1 MLAGSGSMWF
11 VIWEQAGLQ
20 VIRHQLQ
27 EQKGPPRLGQSK
39 TASTSALPFMPGKDQ
54 QPSGLSSADWS
65 LVPDVLGNKMVFCES
80 GSSAWP
86 GFVFQF
92 SGI

>member
-39 TASTSALPFMPGKDQ
+39 TASTSALPFYTWQG
-54 QPSGLSSADWS
+54 SAAKWT
-65 LVPDVLGNKMVFCES
+65 
-80 GSSAWP
+80 
-86 GFVFQF
+86 QF
-92 SGI
+92 S